1 MKKIIDPVED
11 IVSEAEISVRE
22 AYQRGWND
30 GYSESGVVQDKLS
43 DPRIILKDFI
53 VFMKGFKLVVYDNE
67 KFFSNGEHAVTD
79 DSIISNFLL
88 RFDYYDE
95 E

>member
-1 MKKIIDPVED
+1 
-11 IVSEAEISVRE
+11 
-22 AYQRGWND
+22 
-30 GYSESGVVQDKLS
+30 
-43 DPRIILKDFI
+43 
-53 VFMKGFKLVVYDNE
+53 MKGFKLVAYDNE

>member
-1 MKKIIDPVED
+1 MKRITDPVED
-11 IVSEAEISVRE
+11 IVSEAEISIRE
-22 AYQRGWND
+22 AYHRGWND
-30 GYSESGVVQDKLS
+30 GHSEAGKTNDKLS
-43 DPRIILKDFI
+43 NPRIILKDFI
-53 VFMKGFKLVVYDNE
+53 VFMKGFKLVAYDNE